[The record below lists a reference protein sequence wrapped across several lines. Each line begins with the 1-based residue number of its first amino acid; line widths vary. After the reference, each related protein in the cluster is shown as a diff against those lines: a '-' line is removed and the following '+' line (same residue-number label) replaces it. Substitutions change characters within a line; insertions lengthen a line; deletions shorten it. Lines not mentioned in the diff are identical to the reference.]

1 MKTKLNVYLNF
12 RNSTRKVMEFYHSI
26 LGGELTMNT
35 FKEYNV
41 SQDPSED
48 DKIMHALLE
57 CENGVTIMAADVPNS
72 MNLEEGS
79 NFNLSLSGDNEPELR
94 SYFEKLSTGGTIS
107 QPLEKS
113 PWGDIFGMFKDKFGI
128 SWLVNIIH
136 VKN

>member
-57 CENGVTIMAADVPNS
+57 SENGVTIMAADVPNS

-136 VKN
+136 GKN